1 MGSQETGKDRGGPT
15 PMDVLLAGKIKRP
28 SMAVPRTE
36 VSSDAVEQGAEHV
49 PSSPSSSSAGV
60 PSAGNESETSGGGTE
75 GMEELVSRFPELAR
89 VDDLGLEEQVRIFQ
103 SALDALQ
110 KELHGQD

>member
-1 MGSQETGKDRGGPT
+1 
-15 PMDVLLAGKIKRP
+15 
-28 SMAVPRTE
+28 
-36 VSSDAVEQGAEHV
+36 
-49 PSSPSSSSAGV
+49 
-60 PSAGNESETSGGGTE
+60 
-75 GMEELVSRFPELAR
+75 MEELVSRFPELAR